1 MLHSLS
7 ATAAGVDGTTLID
20 LGTAARPIVATLGDT
35 TVYSAADNAF
45 IFNSSVGN
53 AISFNNATL
62 GGTFGATL
70 SFWWRHE
77 CVPAACAAMPAARAA
92 AVADCF
98 PALCAFFRSPPC
110 STGTPGCARVR
121 LV

>member
-77 CVPAACAAMPAARAA
+77 CVPATRAAMPAAARAA
-92 AVADCF
+92 VV
-98 PALCAFFRSPPC
+98 
-110 STGTPGCARVR
+110 G
-121 LV
+121 